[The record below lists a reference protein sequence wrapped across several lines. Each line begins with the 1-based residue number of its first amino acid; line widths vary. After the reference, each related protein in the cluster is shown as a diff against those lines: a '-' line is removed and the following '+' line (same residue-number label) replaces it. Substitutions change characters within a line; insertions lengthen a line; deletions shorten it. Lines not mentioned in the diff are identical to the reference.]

1 MEVSKVDLGK
11 GYIDIY
17 NFGDIK
23 LHCYQ
28 TNDFENKV
36 KAQYPEYSG
45 LNYLDMTSGMFFS
58 QN

>member
-1 MEVSKVDLGK
+1 MNKQ
-11 GYIDIY
+11 
-17 NFGDIK
+17 GDIK

-45 LNYLDMTSGMFFS
+45 LNYLDMISGMFFHKIS
-58 QN
+58 KKENYTKISV